1 MTTIYILLSIAYSLN
16 WYLHQLDINT
26 TFFHEDLEEDVYM
39 KPPPGLNVPLDMVC
53 KLNKSLYGLKQASR
67 QWNHKITTTLIDIGF
82 AQSKSDY
89 SLFTKKSNND
99 FTIVLVYTITWFLQV
114 LIYVK
119 SHLSNIYWTRN
130 LA

>member
-1 MTTIYILLSIAYSLN
+1 
-16 WYLHQLDINT
+16 
-26 TFFHEDLEEDVYM
+26 M
-39 KPPPGLNVPLDMVC
+39 KPPSGLNVPLDMVC

-67 QWNHKITTTLIDIGF
+67 QWNHKIITTLIDIGF
-82 AQSKSDY
+82 AQSKPDY
-89 SLFTKKSNND
+89 SLFTRKSNND
-99 FTIVLVYTITWFLQV
+99 FTIVLVYTITLFLQV